1 MKVAILI
8 PTKNRFDYI
17 ARVIAY
23 YDSLNTIH
31 PIYIGDASSS
41 ALSSKVIKL
50 ISQYVNVTVK
60 YFHWEDLCISKTITK
75 LAEMAEPEC
84 EFCAFHGDDDYLIP
98 SSLSKCAEFLFN
110 NNDYRTAQ
118 GGGAEF
124 LLDRK
129 GSRGEIKVIG
139 QYWGV
144 NNLEQETRLKRFYF
158 FSDNYF
164 VQQFSTHRTKE
175 FIADSVN
182 YSKVTDN
189 NFSELVHCFT
199 FAIMGKS
206 KYLDCLYLVRNLH
219 DSRYGIDFVS
229 WITQSN
235 WRLDYN
241 KTVDVLS
248 NLLIESGDISDA
260 KARNVVIEML
270 RKQILSYS
278 NKISESKTIRQK
290 FRLNIVRYFPSI
302 FKQMVLVIVDYFRVG
317 DDLRLLKY
325 KKSRFQTDFLPIN
338 ASVSKKDN

>member
-1 MKVAILI
+1 M
-8 PTKNRFDYI
+8 NRFEYI

-23 YDSLNTIH
+23 YDSLKSEH
-31 PIYIGDASSS
+31 PIYIGDASSIEQ
-41 ALSSKVIKL
+41 SSRIVNLLKKYKNISIK
-50 ISQYVNVTVK
+50 Y
-60 YFHWEDLCISKTITK
+60 YHWENLCISKTISK
-75 LAEMAEPEC
+75 LAEMAESEC

-110 NNDYRTAQ
+110 NSDYRTAQ
-118 GGGAEF
+118 GRGAEF
-124 LLDRK
+124 ILDRK
-129 GSRGEIKVIG
+129 GARGKINAIG

-144 NNLEQETRLKRFYF
+144 NNLEQESSLKRFYF

-219 DSRYGIDFVS
+219 DTRYGIDFVT
-229 WITQSN
+229 WITQPN
-235 WRLDYN
+235 WYVDYN

-248 NLLIESGDISDA
+248 DLLTESDNISNVM
-260 KARNVVIEML
+260 ARNIVSEML
-270 RKQILSYS
+270 GKQILSYLS
-278 NKISESKTIRQK
+278 KISDNKSIRQRLRSNVVSFIPPT
-290 FRLNIVRYFPSI
+290 FRFFI
-302 FKQMVLVIVDYFRVG
+302 LVTINYFRSG
-317 DDLRLLKY
+317 EDLRLLMY
-325 KKSRFQTDFLPIN
+325 NKSQFQTDFSPIYT
-338 ASVSKKDN
+338 SVSSEVD